1 MSCWLLIN
9 NIILLAA
16 LLSGKV
22 GPGQAIDWPAAAPAT
37 VCWHNYAAWC
47 GSFNYIHAGLCAYVC
62 ACPGSETRMLKSKMW
77 RQRFLAYFYICES
90 NTALTVFSEKKS
102 IWSHPAVL
110 LIVLVCVFFFKHI
123 CELDLRD
130 PCWCHLY
137 TQDAPC
143 PICFEGMA
151 TWHIFAESPL
161 LV

>member
-9 NIILLAA
+9 NIILLAV

-90 NTALTVFSEKKS
+90 NTALTVFSEKKAYEVIQQFFWLS
-102 IWSHPAVL
+102 L
-110 LIVLVCVFFFKHI
+110 CVFFSNTFVNWILGILVGVI
-123 CELDLRD
+123 CIPRMRHALSASKEWLL
-130 PCWCHLY
+130 
-137 TQDAPC
+137 
-143 PICFEGMA
+143 G
-151 TWHIFAESPL
+151 IFL
-161 LV
+161 LNHHF